1 MTRDTINTCIN
12 FNTLAFKSFAETTII
27 PRLSSDVLVQE
38 WRRFTDIVSDAH
50 ILDEKIERLM
60 GQGSEAGVVGD
71 AVVERGGGRSGWIYG
86 GFGFTLWHEFLLPIC
101 IARVHHRALLESIV
115 FF

>member
-12 FNTLAFKSFAETTII
+12 FNTPAFKSFAETTII

-71 AVVERGGGRSGWIYG
+71 AVVERGGGSSGWIYEG
-86 GFGFTLWHEFLLPIC
+86 LALPC
-101 IARVHHRALLESIV
+101 GMSR
-115 FF
+115 F